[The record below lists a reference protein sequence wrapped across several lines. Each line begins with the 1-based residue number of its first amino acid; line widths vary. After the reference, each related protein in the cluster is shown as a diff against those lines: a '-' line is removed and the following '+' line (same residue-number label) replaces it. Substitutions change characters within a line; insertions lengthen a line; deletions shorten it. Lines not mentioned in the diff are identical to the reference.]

1 MTKLATQSGGGRRG
15 REGRR
20 GVEVKKRKFRCTSV
34 DNVGTSDSQD
44 VLNDSLEEITYFILK
59 TTRDGPRDITC

>member
-20 GVEVKKRKFRCTSV
+20 RVEVKKRKFRCTSV

-44 VLNDSLEEITYFILK
+44 VLNNSLEEITYFILK
-59 TTRDGPRDITC
+59 TTRDDPRDITC